1 MAVFTFDVEKN
12 SISILVE
19 RSDMVSYLENGTLTI
34 GTGAK
39 YTSGKV
45 FVNGELPVC
54 IIRGERS

>member
-19 RSDMVSYLENGTLTI
+19 KSDMVSYKENDTLTI
-34 GTGAK
+34 GHGGQ
-39 YTSGKV
+39 YTAGKL
-45 FVNGELPVC
+45 FVNGEVSVC